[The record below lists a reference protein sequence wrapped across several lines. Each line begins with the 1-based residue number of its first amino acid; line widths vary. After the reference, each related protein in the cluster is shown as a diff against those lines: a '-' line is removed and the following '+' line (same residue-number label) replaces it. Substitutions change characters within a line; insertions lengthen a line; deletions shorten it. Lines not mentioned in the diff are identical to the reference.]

1 MSAILPAATDVD
13 WEASWAPYDEAT
25 YKSVLSQIRPDDI
38 VLDIGA
44 GDLRL
49 ARRMA
54 AICRRVYAIEI
65 QPALIR
71 RSPGRARLDPHNLF
85 VLQGDARRLEFPRD
99 VTVGVLLMRHCT
111 HYNLYARKLK
121 QSGAQRLLTNAR
133 WRMDVESVLLQAQ
146 PLPYREAGPGW
157 YACGC
162 GTVGF
167 KCHSIDS
174 LSPEAMATTTEV
186 VNCPSCNPP

>member
-1 MSAILPAATDVD
+1 MNALLPAATDLD

-25 YKSVLSQIRPDDI
+25 YQSVLSQIRSDDI

-71 RSPGRARLDPHNLF
+71 RSAATARLDPPNLF
-85 VLQGDARRLEFPRD
+85 ILQGDARHLEFPRD
-99 VTVGVLLMRHCT
+99 VTVGVLLMRHST
-111 HYNLYARKLK
+111 HYKLYARKL
-121 QSGAQRLLTNAR
+121 QQAGAQRLLTNAR
-133 WRMDVESVLLQAQ
+133 WRMDVESVQLQAQ
-146 PLPYREAGPGW
+146 PIPYLAAGPGW
-157 YACGC
+157 YACAC
-162 GTVGF
+162 GAVGF
-167 KCHSIDS
+167 ICES
-174 LSPEAMATTTEV
+174 LDTLTPEAMATTTEV
-186 VNCPSCNPP
+186 VHCPSCNHK